1 MLTNNTFEGE
11 TVSWSNAPKMPALNL
26 ISIAEAAAEVSVSTR
41 TIRRYIADGKIEG
54 VRIGSRLIRV
64 NRKSLD
70 ALVTPMGVTA

>member
-1 MLTNNTFEGE
+1 
-11 TVSWSNAPKMPALNL
+11 MPALNL